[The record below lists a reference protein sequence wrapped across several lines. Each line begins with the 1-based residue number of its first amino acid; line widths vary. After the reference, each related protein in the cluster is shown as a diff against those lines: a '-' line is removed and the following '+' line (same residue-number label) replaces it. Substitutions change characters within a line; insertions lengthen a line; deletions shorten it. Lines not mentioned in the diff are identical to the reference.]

1 VQLVVL
7 KGQKVN
13 IMKGFKKISA
23 LLLLTGAVALSGCTL
38 QSAATP
44 DQQKVKVHCP
54 ACGTDLDALFY
65 KQYK

>member
-1 VQLVVL
+1 
-7 KGQKVN
+7 
-13 IMKGFKKISA
+13 MKYFGKA
-23 LLLLTGAVALSGCTL
+23 CTLLLISGAVALSGCAF

-44 DQQKVKVHCP
+44 DQEKVKVHCP